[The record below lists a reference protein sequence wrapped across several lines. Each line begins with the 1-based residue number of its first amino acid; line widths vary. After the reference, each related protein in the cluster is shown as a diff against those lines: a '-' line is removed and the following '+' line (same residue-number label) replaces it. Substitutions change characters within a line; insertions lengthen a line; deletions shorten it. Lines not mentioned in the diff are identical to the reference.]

1 MDEFTEL
8 EMANAFEH
16 ALKASLVKGIPNFD
30 ILYREVSCQQGI
42 PDFVGLS
49 SAVLIQNYDFSNL
62 TATESCSIIMS
73 ILKRNSGRRKEYIKE
88 KTALSDATLNRAL
101 KELLFN
107 GLVVEKNNLYFL
119 SINGNSQKD
128 SIWAFELKLSNWKRA
143 LFQALQYKAFANYV
157 AVVLPY
163 ERENILRKN
172 LSTFITLNVGVLLF
186 DPKSQKSKWLR
197 RPKKEASISKW
208 QTLFLLGKI
217 SNQHSQEN
225 KIPCLES
232 NLGPTIGPTNR

>member
-1 MDEFTEL
+1 MGEFTEL
-8 EMANAFEH
+8 EMANAFEC

-49 SAVLIQNYDFSNL
+49 SSILIQNYDFSNL
-62 TATESCSIIMS
+62 TATESCSIILS
-73 ILKRNSGRRKEYIKE
+73 LLKRNSGRRKEYIKE

-101 KELLFN
+101 KELRSN
-107 GLVVEKNNLYFL
+107 GLIVERNNLYFL
-119 SINGNSQKD
+119 SINESSQQN

-163 ERENILRKN
+163 EKEHILRKN
-172 LSTFITLNVGVLLF
+172 LSAFITLNVGVFLF
-186 DPKSQKSKWLR
+186 DPKTLKSKWLC
-197 RPKKEASISKW
+197 RPKKESSISKW

-217 SNQHSQEN
+217 SNQHSQES

-232 NLGPTIGPTNR
+232 DLESSN

>member
-8 EMANAFEH
+8 EMADAFEH
-16 ALKASLVKGIPNFD
+16 TLKASLVKGIPNFD

-101 KELLFN
+101 KELLSN
-107 GLVVEKNNLYFL
+107 GLIVEKNNLYFL
-119 SINGNSQKD
+119 SINDNSQKD

-186 DPKSQKSKWLR
+186 DPKGQKSKWLR
-197 RPKKEASISKW
+197 RPKKEVSISKW

-232 NLGPTIGPTNR
+232 NLGPTNR